1 MSILSYSQTRL
12 LPRWRQL
19 HLGWIAMPLAVL
31 FAVSVLAATVFAP
44 EEAHSVPAREWR
56 GMQDGGSREQVQMIR
71 GREHWQALW
80 RGLGRT
86 PPANFD
92 PQRQVA
98 VFFSLGTKRSAGYG
112 ARLVSATAHDD
123 RLFIVWEEIAPPPSQ
138 ASAQILT
145 QPWMIVV
152 VDRGDL
158 SPVIEQRFR

>member
-1 MSILSYSQTRL
+1 MSLLTYSQTHL

-56 GMQDGGSREQVQMIR
+56 GTQDGGNREQVQMIR

-80 RGLGRT
+80 RGLGRN

-92 PQRQVA
+92 PQHQVA
-98 VFFSLGTKRSAGYG
+98 VFFSLGAKPSAGYG

-123 RLFIVWEEIAPPPSQ
+123 RLFIVWEEIAPPPGQ
-138 ASAQILT
+138 GSAQMIT

-158 SPVIEQRFR
+158 SPVIEQRIR